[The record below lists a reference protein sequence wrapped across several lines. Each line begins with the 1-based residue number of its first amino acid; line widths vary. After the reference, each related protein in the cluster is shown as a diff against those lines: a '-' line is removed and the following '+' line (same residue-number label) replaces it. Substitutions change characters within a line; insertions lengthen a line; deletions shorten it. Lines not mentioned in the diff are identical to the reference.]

1 MTDTKRYQIQVRY
14 PFADTFYCIE
24 NAIAIELVWFIH
36 PRSKSF
42 WGIFMR
48 FYSLEQT
55 QAVERIGIVRIGK
68 ERLYF
73 RRMRKIYYIPYAD
86 IRRCFRRVMLVP
98 AKLCCGRGD
107 LEVENLVIC
116 TDRGE
121 AAQIQLPGAKAG
133 KILLEELKKRLP
145 DAEFTPINATK
156 E

>member
-1 MTDTKRYQIQVRY
+1 
-14 PFADTFYCIE
+14 
-24 NAIAIELVWFIH
+24 
-36 PRSKSF
+36 
-42 WGIFMR
+42 MR

-55 QAVERIGIVRIGK
+55 QAVERQELAQDYKESRKIGIVRIGK

-145 DAEFTPINATK
+145 NAEFTPINATK

>member
-24 NAIAIELVWFIH
+24 NA
-36 PRSKSF
+36 F

-55 QAVERIGIVRIGK
+55 QAVEKQDLEQDYKESREIGIVRIGK

-145 DAEFTPINATK
+145 DAEFTPQNASK

>member
-1 MTDTKRYQIQVRY
+1 
-14 PFADTFYCIE
+14 
-24 NAIAIELVWFIH
+24 
-36 PRSKSF
+36 
-42 WGIFMR
+42 MR

-55 QAVERIGIVRIGK
+55 QAVERQELAQDYKESREIGIVRIGK

-98 AKLCCGRGD
+98 AKLCCDRGD

>member
-1 MTDTKRYQIQVRY
+1 
-14 PFADTFYCIE
+14 
-24 NAIAIELVWFIH
+24 
-36 PRSKSF
+36 
-42 WGIFMR
+42 MR

-55 QAVERIGIVRIGK
+55 QAVERQELAQDYKESREIGIVRIGK

>member
-1 MTDTKRYQIQVRY
+1 MK
-14 PFADTFYCIE
+14 
-24 NAIAIELVWFIH
+24 
-36 PRSKSF
+36 
-42 WGIFMR
+42 

-55 QAVERIGIVRIGK
+55 QAAEQQDLAQDYKESREIGIVRIGRD
-68 ERLYF
+68 RLYF

-121 AAQIQLPGAKAG
+121 AAQIQLPGARAG
-133 KILLEELKKRLP
+133 KSLMEELKKRLP
-145 DAEFTPINATK
+145 DAEFTPENTQK